1 MEVSSNTNN
10 IQLQNQV
17 QQQNAKPQQDP
28 TYSNKEVSEASQ
40 GNLHRNNDGEIAVTA
55 QGKTNINNAKD
66 DKTTELSAE
75 VQANKDSQRETATNV
90 LAAQSKKS
98 QVEIYLAVAT
108 QGKDNPIENNT
119 ASIIE
124 SLRDVQKQNK
134 AVEAFATYQQ
144 NQNAPV
150 SNLSRGLAG

>member
-66 DKTTELSAE
+66 DKTGRASC
-75 VQANKDSQRETATNV
+75 RERV
-90 LAAQSKKS
+90 FR
-98 QVEIYLAVAT
+98 AV
-108 QGKDNPIENNT
+108 
-119 ASIIE
+119 
-124 SLRDVQKQNK
+124 
-134 AVEAFATYQQ
+134 
-144 NQNAPV
+144 
-150 SNLSRGLAG
+150 